1 MTYRIMLLVPVVV
14 AMAAQGWAQE
24 QEFRTRGGLV
34 SEEVAREKLKHY
46 GVTGVRSLLE
56 IGGVYEIQ
64 ATHEGRPVKLQLN
77 ERTGVLRE
85 SGQLL
90 SLTPAREAFQFVPRV
105 DPGTANRL
113 DQVLRFEQRPNLD
126 KRSLAHEHVHPEDPS
141 PR

>member
-14 AMAAQGWAQE
+14 AMAAQGSAQE
-24 QEFRTRGGLV
+24 PEFRTRGGLV
-34 SEEVAREKLKHY
+34 SEEVAREKLTHY
-46 GVTGVRSLLE
+46 GVTGIQSLLE
-56 IGGVYEIQ
+56 TGGVYEIH
-64 ATHEGRPVKLQLN
+64 ATHEGRPVRLQMN

-85 SGQLL
+85 AGQLL

-113 DQVLRFEQRPNLD
+113 DQVLRFEQRSELD
-126 KRSLAHEHVHPEDPS
+126 KRSLAHEHVHPEVAT